1 MKNKNTPVMIKEY
14 FFGYDLENIQKVIE
28 YVKSKYKSDVD
39 FEEIIGYGDD
49 VMNALEV
56 YSEVLNNDEEFLTL
70 VSACEG
76 AGEFEGEE

>member
-1 MKNKNTPVMIKEY
+1 MKNNNTQVMIKEY
-14 FFGYDLENIQKVIE
+14 FFGYDLENIQKVIR
-28 YVKSKYKSDVD
+28 YVKSKYESGID

-56 YSEVLNNDEEFLTL
+56 YSEVLNNDEEFLKL
-70 VSACEG
+70 VSACED

>member
-1 MKNKNTPVMIKEY
+1 MIKEY